1 MDKLNGCILS
11 LKMITYWKKI
21 YISDKVSGESTD
33 FHNKEIHKV
42 NSYDTWLEV
51 KMEYKNGN
59 YYPQEFLKE
68 WKCTAKEVIKH
79 IIEDP
84 KIYSDESDEE

>member
-1 MDKLNGCILS
+1 
-11 LKMITYWKKI
+11 
-21 YISDKVSGESTD
+21 
-33 FHNKEIHKV
+33 
-42 NSYDTWLEV
+42 
-51 KMEYKNGN
+51 MEYKNGN

-68 WKCTAKEVIKH
+68 RKCTAKEVIKH